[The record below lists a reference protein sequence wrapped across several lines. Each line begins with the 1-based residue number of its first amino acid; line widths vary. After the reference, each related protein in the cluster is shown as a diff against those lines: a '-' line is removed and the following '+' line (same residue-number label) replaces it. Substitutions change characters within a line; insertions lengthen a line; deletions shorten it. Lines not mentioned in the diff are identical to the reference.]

1 MSFEITK
8 SKLLKKYT
16 TDNGVTDVIV
26 PDEVQSIGKT
36 AFSHNPNIKIS
47 CDSRKS
53 KKKSLY
59 GAFLIVRIFRQ
70 FMYLSIIQIMQI

>member
-26 PDEVQSIGKT
+26 PDEVAINRENSI
-36 AFSHNPNIKIS
+36 
-47 CDSRKS
+47 
-53 KKKSLY
+53 
-59 GAFLIVRIFRQ
+59 
-70 FMYLSIIQIMQI
+70 